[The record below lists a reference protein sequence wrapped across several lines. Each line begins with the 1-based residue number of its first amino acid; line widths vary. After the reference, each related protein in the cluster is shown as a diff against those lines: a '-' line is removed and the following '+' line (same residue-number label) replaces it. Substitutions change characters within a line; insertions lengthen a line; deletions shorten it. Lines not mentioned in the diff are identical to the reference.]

1 MEMKETKAKPK
12 LTKNASEFH
21 QQLQLYKK
29 KKKKRIPILIFILNM
44 TETDIKATNTML
56 KKQIISKKNRIVFEN
71 LRNFLALL
79 LILLRQAAGDE
90 ELIK

>member
-29 KKKKRIPILIFILNM
+29 KKKK
-44 TETDIKATNTML
+44 
-56 KKQIISKKNRIVFEN
+56 KKKKF
-71 LRNFLALL
+71 
-79 LILLRQAAGDE
+79 QS
-90 ELIK
+90 